1 MDYKGTTRLET
12 ERLILRRFTI
22 DDANDVFKNYAS
34 SDEVTR
40 YITWETHSSIS
51 VTNDYLRGLIESYKD
66 SKTFNWAIELKSN
79 HKVIGQIG
87 ASNLDENA
95 SKIRVGYCIGE
106 KWWNCGIVTEALLE
120 VIKFLFEEVG
130 VNRIEA
136 YHNAK
141 NLASGK
147 VMQKC
152 GMRLEGILRQSYKY
166 KDGISDECI
175 YGILRDD
182 IKNNTSC

>member
-1 MDYKGTTRLET
+1 MNYKGTAKLET
-12 ERLILRRFTI
+12 ERLILRKFEIT
-22 DDANDVFKNYAS
+22 DAKDVFENYAS

-40 YITWETHSSIS
+40 YTTWETHSNTG
-51 VTNDYLRGLIESYKD
+51 VTTEYLQNLIESYKD
-66 SKTFNWAIELKSN
+66 GKTFNWAIELKSN

-136 YHNAK
+136 YHNAQ
-141 NLASGK
+141 NIASGK
-147 VMQKC
+147 VMKKC
-152 GMRLEGILRQSYKY
+152 GMQLEGVLRQAYKY
-166 KDGISDECI
+166 KNGISDECI
-175 YGILRDD
+175 YGILKSDA
-182 IKNNTSC
+182 KNIW

>member
-1 MDYKGTTRLET
+1 MNYKGTTKLET

-51 VTNDYLRGLIESYKD
+51 VTKDYLRGLIESYKD
-66 SKTFNWAIELKSN
+66 GKTFNWAIELKN
-79 HKVIGQIG
+79 ENQVIGQIG
-87 ASNLDENA
+87 ATNPDENV
-95 SKIRVGYCIGE
+95 SKIEVGYCIGE
-106 KWWNCGIVTEALLE
+106 KWWGRGIATEALQK
-120 VIKFLFEEVG
+120 VISFLFEEVG